1 MAGVSKGRMADLQ
14 HRQRNLP
21 TMEQAQ
27 AETAEIALKR
37 KPAGQGQP
45 PLMSMPIN
53 DMRKIV
59 KRLREY
65 FAPVDKV
72 FLIGF
77 TALTVATFDLSFHW
91 LIATIAGYSFV
102 AWQYWRR

>member
-1 MAGVSKGRMADLQ
+1 
-14 HRQRNLP
+14 
-21 TMEQAQ
+21 
-27 AETAEIALKR
+27 
-37 KPAGQGQP
+37 
-45 PLMSMPIN
+45 
-53 DMRKIV
+53 MRKIV
-59 KRLREY
+59 KRLKEY